1 VKVLLNSGITEI
13 FIDKRMALKHGFRLQ
28 KLERPIA
35 VRNMD
40 RTNNSGRAIMYQV
53 EYNVYYKGHVERM
66 RMDICDLGKIEV
78 ILGMPWLAAHNSEI
92 NWEIEEVKMM
102 RCLPL
107 CGKRSPKR
115 EKVKR
120 IVILEKEKIVQWTID
135 NKEDWGRE
143 EEIEE
148 DHRKIKEMVLKR
160 FLK

>member
-1 VKVLLNSGITEI
+1 MT
-13 FIDKRMALKHGFRLQ
+13 
-28 KLERPIA
+28 
-35 VRNMD
+35 
-40 RTNNSGRAIMYQV
+40 
-53 EYNVYYKGHVERM
+53 
-66 RMDICDLGKIEV
+66 
-78 ILGMPWLAAHNSEI
+78 
-92 NWEIEEVKMM
+92 

-107 CGKRSPKR
+107 CGGRSLKR